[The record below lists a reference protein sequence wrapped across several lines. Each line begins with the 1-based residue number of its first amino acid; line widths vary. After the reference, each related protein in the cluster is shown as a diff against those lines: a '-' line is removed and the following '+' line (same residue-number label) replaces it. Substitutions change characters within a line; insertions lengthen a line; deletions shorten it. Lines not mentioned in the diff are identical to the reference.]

1 GTQRYALGTKG
12 FVAALEAL
20 HRGEY
25 AALAPEIG
33 FANGAEAMLAE
44 YRKGG
49 ENAVVLVVEYPTPS
63 LAEQQLRHLLTVLPK
78 GTQVAVKIERKA
90 SLLSAVLGAT
100 FEAYSERLREAMDYQ
115 TEMAWHPPTHT
126 TTEPPRG
133 VVVHMF
139 WLHSVFFV
147 WWWWCVVWVW
157 AGSPP

>member
-49 ENAVVLVVEYPTPS
+49 ENAVVLLVEYPTPS
-63 LAEQQLRHLLTVLPK
+63 LAEQQLRHLLTVLPT
-78 GTQVAVKIERKA
+78 GTQVGVKIERKA
-90 SLLSAVLGAT
+90 SLLSAGVGAG
-100 FEAYSERLREAMDYQ
+100 FEGYGARVRKGRGLETEAGRS
-115 TEMAWHPPTHT
+115 T
-126 TTEPPRG
+126 T
-133 VVVHMF
+133 
-139 WLHSVFFV
+139 
-147 WWWWCVVWVW
+147 
-157 AGSPP
+157 